1 METVLA
7 FKEQILEFLSY
18 AQLSDGFGFLILVN
32 CRNEEFDIKQDYAG
46 LVDCLSCS
54 L

>member
-1 METVLA
+1 MRNCRM
-7 FKEQILEFLSY
+7 
-18 AQLSDGFGFLILVN
+18 DPDFLILVN

-46 LVDCLSCS
+46 LVDCLSYS

>member
-1 METVLA
+1 MRSCLVDL
-7 FKEQILEFLSY
+7 
-18 AQLSDGFGFLILVN
+18 DFLILVN

>member
-7 FKEQILEFLSY
+7 FKEFSY
-18 AQLSDGFGFLILVN
+18 AQLSDGFGFFNIYLVN
-32 CRNEEFDIKQDYAG
+32 CRNEEFDTKEDYAG
-46 LVDCLSCS
+46 LMDCLSCS

>member
-18 AQLSDGFGFLILVN
+18 AQLSDGFGFFNISKL
-32 CRNEEFDIKQDYAG
+32 
-46 LVDCLSCS
+46 
-54 L
+54 